1 VIVIEIGGLEVPDH
15 VLKKVPRIF
24 IEGCNMMAEAKIVL
38 ILSGIG
44 LVFALV
50 LSRPAVADQFYQ
62 GKTIRFVVG
71 QAAGGGYDLAAR
83 TIGRHMGKHIPGN
96 PAIVVENMT
105 GAGSLI
111 AANYTYNSAKPDG
124 LFVATWNGALILRQA
139 LGDKAVRLD
148 GRKFGW
154 IGSPTKG
161 TPICGIMAYTGLKS
175 LDEIVASNREIK
187 MGATGPG
194 STYEDLPMMLNLTLG
209 TKFKV
214 ISGYEG
220 TGTILVAMRR
230 KEVDGG
236 CWTWESMRTTA
247 RPMLEAKGDERL
259 IPYLIHRRWDEPEV
273 RDLPLI
279 PEVLKKDQDKLAAYK
294 TWVAT
299 YEFQRPYSVPPGT
312 PKERVELLRKA
323 FADTLKDPEFIAEAK
338 KVKFQVTYTPGE
350 QIEKYVDEMLSITPK
365 AKELL
370 SFLLI
375 KPKT

>member
-1 VIVIEIGGLEVPDH
+1 MKTET
-15 VLKKVPRIF
+15 
-24 IEGCNMMAEAKIVL
+24 KIVL

-44 LVFALV
+44 LVVALA
-50 LSRPAVADQFYQ
+50 LSGPAVADQFYQ

-83 TIGRHMGKHIPGN
+83 TIGRHMGKHIPGD

-124 LFVATWNGALILRQA
+124 LFVATWNGAFMLRQA

-148 GRKFGW
+148 GRKLGW

-161 TPICGIMAYTGLKS
+161 TPICGIMAHTGLKS

-279 PEVLKKDQDKLAAYK
+279 PEVLKKDQDKLAAYR

-299 YEFQRPYSVPPGT
+299 YEFQRPYTVPPGT
-312 PKERVELLRKA
+312 PKDRVELLRKA
-323 FADTLKDPEFIAEAK
+323 FADTLKDPEFVAEAK
-338 KVKFQVTYTPGE
+338 KVKFEVTYTSGE

-370 SFLLI
+370 SFLMI
-375 KPKT
+375 KPKK

>member
-1 VIVIEIGGLEVPDH
+1 MKAKMLWLIGGL
-15 VLKKVPRIF
+15 
-24 IEGCNMMAEAKIVL
+24 
-38 ILSGIG
+38 IG
-44 LVFALV
+44 LALLAAAIQQV
-50 LSRPAVADQFYQ
+50 HAGQFYQ

-83 TIGRHMGKHIPGN
+83 TIGRHMGKHIPGS
-96 PAIVVENMT
+96 PTIVVENMT

-111 AANYTYNSAKPDG
+111 SANYTYNSAKPDG
-124 LFVATWNGALILRQA
+124 LFVATWNGALVLRQA

-148 GRKFGW
+148 GRKLSW

-161 TPICGIMAYTGLKS
+161 TPICAIMAHTGLKT
-175 LDEIVASNREIK
+175 LDEIVAANREIK

-194 STYEDLPMMLNLTLG
+194 STYEDLPIMLNLTLG

-247 RPMLEAKGDERL
+247 RPMLEAKGDDRL
-259 IPYLIHRRWDEPEV
+259 IPYLIHRRWEEPEV
-273 RDLPLI
+273 KDLPLI
-279 PEVLKKDQDKLAAYK
+279 PDVLKKDPDKLAAYK

-299 YEFQRPYSVPPGT
+299 YEFQRPYTVPPGT
-312 PKERVELLRKA
+312 PKERVQLLRKA
-323 FADTLKDPEFIAEAK
+323 FADTLNDPEFMAEAK
-338 KVKFQVTYTPGE
+338 KVKFEVTYTSGE

-370 SFLLI
+370 SFLLS
-375 KPKT
+375 KPKK

>member
-1 VIVIEIGGLEVPDH
+1 M
-15 VLKKVPRIF
+15 KVKSWLLTTVVAGF
-24 IEGCNMMAEAKIVL
+24 
-38 ILSGIG
+38 
-44 LVFALV
+44 V
-50 LSRPAVADQFYQ
+50 LSVTAPPARLSADDFYK

-71 QAAGGGYDLAAR
+71 QAAGGGYDLSAR
-83 TIGRHMGKHIPGN
+83 TIARHMGKQIPGN
-96 PAIVVENMT
+96 PTIVVENMT

-111 AANYTYNSAKPDG
+111 AANYTFNSAKPDG
-124 LFVATWNGALILRQA
+124 LFVGTWNGALVLRQA

-148 GRKFGW
+148 GRKLGW

-161 TPICGIMAYTGLKS
+161 TPVCGIMAHTGLKT
-175 LDEIVASNREIK
+175 LDDVVASNREIK

-259 IPYLIHRRWDEPEV
+259 LPYLIHRRWDEPEV
-273 RDLPLI
+273 KNLPLI
-279 PEVLKKDQDKLAAYK
+279 PDVLKKDTDKLTAYK

-299 YEFQRPYSVPPGT
+299 YEFQRPYSVPPAT
-312 PKERVELLRKA
+312 PKERVQLLRKA
-323 FADTLKDPEFIAEAK
+323 FADTLKDPEFLAEAK
-338 KVKFQVTYTPGE
+338 KVKLEVTHTSGE
-350 QIEKYVDEMLSITPK
+350 EIEKYVEGMLSITPK

-370 SFLLI
+370 SFLLT
-375 KPKT
+375 KPKK

>member
-1 VIVIEIGGLEVPDH
+1 MKTKLRSATTLVVGIV
-15 VLKKVPRIF
+15 
-24 IEGCNMMAEAKIVL
+24 
-38 ILSGIG
+38 S
-44 LVFALV
+44 LVAI
-50 LSRPAVADQFYQ
+50 PAHSSADDFYK

-71 QAAGGGYDLAAR
+71 QAAGGGYDLSAR
-83 TIGRHMGKHIPGN
+83 TIARHMGKQIPGN
-96 PAIVVENMT
+96 PTIVVENMT

-111 AANYTYNSAKPDG
+111 AANYTFNSAKPDG
-124 LFVATWNGALILRQA
+124 LFVGTWNGALILRQA
-139 LGDKAVRLD
+139 LGDKAIRLD
-148 GRKFGW
+148 GRKLGW

-161 TPICGIMAYTGLKS
+161 TPVCGIMAHTGLKS
-175 LDEIVASNREIK
+175 LDEIVAANREIK

-194 STYEDLPMMLNLTLG
+194 STYEDLPQMLNLTLG

-273 RDLPLI
+273 KNLPLI
-279 PEVLKKDQDKLAAYK
+279 PDVLKKDPDKLTAYK

-299 YEFQRPYSVPPGT
+299 YEFQRPYSVPPET
-312 PKERVELLRKA
+312 PKERVQLLRKA
-323 FADTLKDPEFIAEAK
+323 FADTLKDPEFLAEAK
-338 KVKFQVTYTPGE
+338 KAKLEVTHTSGE
-350 QIEKYVDEMLSITPK
+350 EIEKYVEEMLSITPK

-370 SFLLI
+370 SFLLT
-375 KPKT
+375 KGKK

>member
-1 VIVIEIGGLEVPDH
+1 MNAKLRLLIAMAAGFIVSATAPLH
-15 VLKKVPRIF
+15 LR
-24 IEGCNMMAEAKIVL
+24 
-38 ILSGIG
+38 
-44 LVFALV
+44 
-50 LSRPAVADQFYQ
+50 ADDFYKS
-62 GKTIRFVVG
+62 KTIRFVVG
-71 QAAGGGYDLAAR
+71 QAAGGGYDLSAR
-83 TIGRHMGKHIPGN
+83 TIARHMGKHIPGN
-96 PAIVVENMT
+96 PTIVVENMT

-111 AANYTYNSAKPDG
+111 AANYTFNSAKPDG
-124 LFVATWNGALILRQA
+124 LFVGTWNGALILRKA
-139 LGDKAVRLD
+139 LGDNAVRVD
-148 GRKFGW
+148 GRKLGW

-161 TPICGIMAYTGLKS
+161 TPVCGIMAFTGLKT

-194 STYEDLPMMLNLTLG
+194 STYEDLPQMLNLTLG

-247 RPMLEAKGDERL
+247 RPMLEAKGDDRL
-259 IPYLIHRRWDEPEV
+259 IPYLIHRRWEEPEV
-273 RDLPLI
+273 KDLPLI
-279 PEVLKKDQDKLAAYK
+279 TDALKRDPDKLSAYK

-312 PKERVELLRKA
+312 PKERVQLLRKA
-323 FADTLKDPEFIAEAK
+323 FADTLKDAEFLAEAK
-338 KVKFQVTYTPGE
+338 KVKLEVTYTSGE
-350 QIEKYVDEMLSITPK
+350 EIEKHVEEIMTITPK

-370 SFLLI
+370 SFLLT
-375 KPKT
+375 KAKK